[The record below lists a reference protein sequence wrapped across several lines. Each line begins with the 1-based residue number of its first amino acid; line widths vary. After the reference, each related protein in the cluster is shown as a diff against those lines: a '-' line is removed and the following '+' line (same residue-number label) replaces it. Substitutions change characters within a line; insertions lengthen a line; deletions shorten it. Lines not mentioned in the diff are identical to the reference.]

1 MDFLLDTHI
10 LLWTFNDDPKL
21 AKNARDIISDKNN
34 TIYYS
39 VISMWEVAIK
49 HMKSPSQMNTSGSE
63 FLHYC
68 EMAGFKK
75 LPIDDRHVCAL
86 ETLEKKPGTPPH
98 NDPFDRMLISQAK
111 ADCMM
116 FLTHDKSFSFYDEP
130 YVAIV

>member
-1 MDFLLDTHI
+1 MEILLDTHI
-10 LLWTFNDDPKL
+10 ILWNLAEPEKLPKKALEILLDGDNVF
-21 AKNARDIISDKNN
+21 
-34 TIYYS
+34 YYS
-39 VISMWEVAIK
+39 IASMWEVAIK
-49 HMKSPSQMNTSGSE
+49 HALRKIEISGSE

-86 ETLEKKPGTPPH
+86 ETLEKKPGTPSH

-116 FLTHDKSFSFYDEP
+116 FLTHDKSFSFYAEP
-130 YVAIV
+130 YVAIM